1 MAASCEAGGAEC
13 GAETVYS
20 VEDPDDAG
28 DNQIRLGEAEQNS
41 CEEREPVRTKDS
53 LEVEQDNAAGDSLF
67 RGSSETTEYDLST
80 DDESL
85 RSEPSGSDTR
95 CTLHTVILCIF

>member
-1 MAASCEAGGAEC
+1 M
-13 GAETVYS
+13 
-20 VEDPDDAG
+20 EDPDDVG

-53 LEVEQDNAAGDSLF
+53 LEVEQENAAGDSLF

-85 RSEPSGSDTR
+85 RSEPSGSGTW
-95 CTLHTVILCIF
+95 CTLQTFILCIL